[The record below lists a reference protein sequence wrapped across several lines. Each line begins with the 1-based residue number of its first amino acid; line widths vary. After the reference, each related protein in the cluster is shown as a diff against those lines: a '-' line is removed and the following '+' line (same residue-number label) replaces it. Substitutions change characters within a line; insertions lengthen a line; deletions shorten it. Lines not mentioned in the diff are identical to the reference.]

1 MELAGELI
9 ASGRD
14 ANIFE
19 CGSGRV
25 LRRSRN
31 GRSMASEAK
40 TMHYVRAQGY
50 PCPEVFDVSD
60 DGLDLVMQ
68 RVDGP
73 TMVDAAGSRPLKV
86 RSLARSL
93 AKLHSSLHTIAAP
106 EWLHDAPFGTG
117 DRLLH
122 MDLHPLNVLMSK
134 DGPVVIDWPNAAR
147 GNPSVDV
154 AVTWILMSAGQL
166 AFAGIKSAIVSVG
179 RKVMLETFLS
189 AFDRDDVRL
198 MLNDAVAWKSQD
210 PNMSAT
216 EMERMHSLASTA

>member
-1 MELAGELI
+1 MELAGKLI

-14 ANIFE
+14 ADIFE

-31 GRSMASEAK
+31 GRSMTSEAK

-73 TMVDAAGSRPLKV
+73 TMVDAAGSRPLKI
-86 RSLARSL
+86 RSFARALAE
-93 AKLHSSLHTIAAP
+93 LHSSLHAIAAP
-106 EWLHDAPFGTG
+106 EWLSDAPIGSG
-117 DRLLH
+117 DRLVH
-122 MDLHPLNVLMSK
+122 MDLHPLNVLISK

-147 GNPSVDV
+147 GDPRVDV
-154 AVTWILMSAGQL
+154 AVTWILMSAGQVQT
-166 AFAGIKSAIVSVG
+166 AGTKSAIIGVG
-179 RKVMLETFLS
+179 RKVMLDTFLS

-198 MLNDAVAWKSQD
+198 MLNDAVEWKCQD

-216 EMERMHSLASTA
+216 EIDRMHSLVSTS